1 MFILQANK
9 NELLVKHREMITSGS
24 VNVHKAKFYFDECW
38 DGFARTAVFKTV
50 NKSISVILDSENICM
65 IPYEV
70 LEKDKVDLYIGV
82 YGTKGEDIVLPTI
95 WAFATKIVLGVDIGE
110 EPTPPTP
117 DIWEQILDR
126 IPEPMTAE
134 ELREILTK

>member
-24 VNVHKAKFYFDECW
+24 VNVHKAKFYFNECW
-38 DGFARTAVFKTV
+38 DGFARTAVFKAG
-50 NKSISVILDSENICM
+50 NKSISVILNSENVCM

-110 EPTPPTP
+110 APTPPTP
-117 DIWEQILDR
+117 DIWEQILDK
-126 IPEPMTAE
+126 IPEAMTAE